1 MWYFIWISDLFLA
14 ATFSILNIINLE
26 KNSTE
31 RQP

>member
-1 MWYFIWISDLFLA
+1 MWYFIWISGLFLA
-14 ATFSILNIINLE
+14 ATFSILNIIHLE

>member
-1 MWYFIWISDLFLA
+1 MWISGLFLA